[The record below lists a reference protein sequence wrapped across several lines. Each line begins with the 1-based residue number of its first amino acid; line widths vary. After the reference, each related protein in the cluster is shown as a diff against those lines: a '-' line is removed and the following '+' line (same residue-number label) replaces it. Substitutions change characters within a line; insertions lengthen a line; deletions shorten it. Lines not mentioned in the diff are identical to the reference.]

1 MINSRKAVSQLA
13 KIERL
18 TNPKMRLAAE
28 WEKPWQALISTILS
42 PMTRDETTIMC
53 SEILYK
59 KYPSLKSLSKAKLK
73 EVIKLIKPINYH
85 KTKAKHIIETAKIL
99 IKNKRIPDNR
109 EELLKLQGVGRK
121 VANVY
126 LVHIHNTAAIGVD
139 THVAYLSKVLGWTK
153 NQVPRKIERDLEKL
167 FPKRLWNSINYI
179 LVRFGRMHKT
189 RKKQVQVLRENKII

>member
-42 PMTRDETTIMC
+42 PMTRDETTIRY